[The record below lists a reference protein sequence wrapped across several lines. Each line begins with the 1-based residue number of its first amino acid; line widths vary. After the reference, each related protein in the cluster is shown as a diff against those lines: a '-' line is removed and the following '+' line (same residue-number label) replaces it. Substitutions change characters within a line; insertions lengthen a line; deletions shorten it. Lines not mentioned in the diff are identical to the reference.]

1 VTPSIQRPTPF
12 ASGR

>member
-1 VTPSIQRPTPF
+1 MKPF